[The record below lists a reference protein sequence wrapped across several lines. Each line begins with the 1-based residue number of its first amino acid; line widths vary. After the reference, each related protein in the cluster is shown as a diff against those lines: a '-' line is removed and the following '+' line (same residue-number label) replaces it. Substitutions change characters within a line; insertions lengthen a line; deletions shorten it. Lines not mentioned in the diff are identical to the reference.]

1 MNHVI
6 SQNSDLNL
14 TIVIEQ
20 ATDLQRQDAALIFNG
35 LNVTYYNDEQ
45 KSIL

>member
-1 MNHVI
+1 MI

-14 TIVIEQ
+14 TIAIEQ
-20 ATDLQRQDAALIFNG
+20 ATDLQRQDAALILNG
-35 LNVTYYNDEQ
+35 LNVTQYNDEQ